1 MMFFPFYTFVN
12 VGANAE
18 IGKYNPWTILEA
30 IAKPND
36 YVVLKLDIDKLLL
49 ENALIKE
56 LLVEN
61 NRARYL
67 IDKLFTKLRQL
78 GIRMHG

>member
-1 MMFFPFYTFVN
+1 MNFLMIFFPFYTFVN
-12 VGANAE
+12 VSVNAE

-30 IAKPND
+30 IAKPNE
-36 YVVLKLDIDKLLL
+36 YVVIKLDSDKLLL

-61 NRARYL
+61 I